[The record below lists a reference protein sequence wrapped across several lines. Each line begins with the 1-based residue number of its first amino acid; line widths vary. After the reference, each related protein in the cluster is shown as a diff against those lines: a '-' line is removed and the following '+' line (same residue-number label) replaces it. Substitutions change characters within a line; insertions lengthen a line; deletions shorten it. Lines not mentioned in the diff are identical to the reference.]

1 MSRTPAMLTAALAAI
16 LLLAPGAAR
25 AQASEELAIGFGT
38 PLKPADLK
46 EFFSIPPD
54 GAGLPDGSGIAS
66 QGEEVYASACAMC
79 HGQKLEG
86 IHATGAPALAGGR
99 GTLKDVPPLKTVESY
114 WPYAT
119 TLFDYVK
126 RAMPFHAPGSLTD
139 DQVYAVTAYIL
150 HVDGIIEEDEV
161 MDKDT
166 LPKVKMP
173 NADGF
178 VTYKAPD
185 LRLYK

>member
-1 MSRTPAMLTAALAAI
+1 MPKLLWTFTAAVAAI
-16 LLLAPGAAR
+16 LLLSSAGAWS
-25 AQASEELAIGFGT
+25 QTSQEVAIGSGT
-38 PLKPADLK
+38 PLKPADLEK
-46 EFFSIPPD
+46 FFAIPPD
-54 GAGLPDGSGIAS
+54 GAGLPEGSGTAS
-66 QGEEVYASACAMC
+66 AGEEVYATACAMC

-86 IHATGAPALAGGR
+86 IHATGAPPLAGGR
-99 GTLKDVPPLKTVESY
+99 GTLNQVPADKTVESY

-150 HVDGIIEEDEV
+150 AEGGIIEEDEV
-161 MDKDT
+161 MNKDS
-166 LPKVKMP
+166 LPKVEMP

-178 VTYKAPD
+178 RAYRSPD